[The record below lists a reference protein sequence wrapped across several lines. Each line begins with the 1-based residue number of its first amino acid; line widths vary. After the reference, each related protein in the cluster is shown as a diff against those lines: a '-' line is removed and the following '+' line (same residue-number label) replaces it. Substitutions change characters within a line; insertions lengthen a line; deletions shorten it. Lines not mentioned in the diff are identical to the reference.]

1 LRRADACA
9 LKPADVAAR
18 GREIRM
24 TEIVGPEIVGQ
35 DRHRDWSWWYLLLLV
50 PFVAVLWVP
59 FYNSAEP
66 YVDFGRMRPPANYP
80 RLTTY
85 TVDNETG
92 PFKVGL
98 PLFKPG
104 ANYRRWVEVW
114 LDGRSL
120 RPGRDWTLSSP
131 RGPLET
137 LPRPI
142 TDAEIK
148 FTSPRS
154 GELQIVA
161 DRPGIPFFY
170 WYQLL
175 WVLITAALT
184 AFVYFMTERR

>member
-1 LRRADACA
+1 
-9 LKPADVAAR
+9 
-18 GREIRM
+18 M
-24 TEIVGPEIVGQ
+24 TEIVDLEH
-35 DRHRDWSWWYLLLLV
+35 RRDWSWWYLLLLI

-66 YVDFGRMRPPANYP
+66 HLDFGRQRPPANYP

-85 TVDNETG
+85 TVQNETG
-92 PFKVGL
+92 PLKVGL

-104 ANYRRWVEVW
+104 VNYRRWVEVW
-114 LDGRSL
+114 LDDKLL

-131 RGPLET
+131 SGPLET

-142 TDAEIK
+142 TDAEIT
-148 FTSPRS
+148 FTSPRT
-154 GELQIVA
+154 GEVQIVA

-175 WVLITAALT
+175 WVLIGAALT